1 MPKIQLNPIVL
12 IVINILAPSMYI
24 FLNGSFLK
32 IYLIAFAT
40 ILLLAMGYYKI
51 FLVTALVYGIMD
63 GIIILS
69 RFVTAIEA
77 FALFLVVL
85 QQSVPCFGLVAAL
98 MKKYSS
104 AELLSSLETMRIPR
118 TLVVTVTITLKYLPK
133 FTREFKYIHESMRL
147 RGIPFTLRR
156 PVKSFQYFIVPQLF
170 RCAALSEEVTAAG
183 LVKGIDAPMKRSS
196 YYEQKFRFIDGLI
209 LALFVAGLIGGFL
222 WYKK

>member
-40 ILLLAMGYYKI
+40 ILLLAMGCYKI

-63 GIIILS
+63 GIIFLS

-118 TLVVTVTITLKYLPK
+118 TLVVAVTITLKYLPT

-183 LVKGIDAPMKRSS
+183 LVKGIDAPIKRSS

-209 LALFVAGLIGGFL
+209 LALFVTGLIGGFL

>member
-1 MPKIQLNPIVL
+1 MPKLKLNPIVL

-32 IYLIAFAT
+32 IYLVIFAT
-40 ILLLAMGYYKI
+40 VLLLAMGCYKI
-51 FLVTALVYGIMD
+51 FLITALVYAGIE
-63 GIIILS
+63 GIIMLS
-69 RFVTAIEA
+69 SIFHPIEP

-85 QQSVPCFGLVAAL
+85 QQSVPCFGLVFAL

-118 TLVVTVTITLKYLPK
+118 TLVVAVTITLKYIPT
-133 FTREFKYIHESMRL
+133 FSREFKYIRESMRL

-156 PVKSFQYFIVPQLF
+156 PVKSFQYFVVPQLF

-183 LVKGIDAPMKRSS
+183 LVKGIDAPIKRTS
-196 YYEQKFRFIDGLI
+196 YFEQKFRFTDALI
-209 LALFVAGLIGGFL
+209 LVLFIAGLIGGFV

>member
-40 ILLLAMGYYKI
+40 ILLLAMVYYKI

-118 TLVVTVTITLKYLPK
+118 TLVVAVTITLKYLPK

>member
-1 MPKIQLNPIVL
+1 MPKLRLNPIVL
-12 IVINILAPSMYI
+12 IVIKILALSMYI

-32 IYLIAFAT
+32 IYLIVFAT
-40 ILLLAMGYYKI
+40 GLLLAIGCYKI
-51 FLVTALVYGIMD
+51 FLITVLVYAGME
-63 GIIILS
+63 GIIMLS
-69 RFVTAIEA
+69 SIFHPIES

-85 QQSVPCFGLVAAL
+85 QQSVPCFGLVFAL

-118 TLVVTVTITLKYLPK
+118 TLVVAVTITLKYIPT
-133 FTREFKYIHESMRL
+133 FAREFKYIRESMRL

-156 PVKSFQYFIVPQLF
+156 PVKSFQYFVVPQLF

-183 LVKGIDAPMKRSS
+183 LVKGIDAPIKRTS
-196 YYEQKFRFIDGLI
+196 YFEQKFRFTDALI
-209 LALFVAGLIGGFL
+209 LVLFIAGLIGGFL

>member
-1 MPKIQLNPIVL
+1 MPKLRLNPIVL
-12 IVINILAPSMYI
+12 IIINVLAPSMYI

-32 IYLIAFAT
+32 IYLIIFAT
-40 ILLLAMGYYKI
+40 IILLAMGCYKI
-51 FLVTALVYGIMD
+51 FFITAALYGLMN
-63 GIIILS
+63 GFVVLS
-69 RFVTAIEA
+69 RIFPTLEPL
-77 FALFLVVL
+77 ALFFVVL

-104 AELLSSLETMRIPR
+104 AELLSSLETLRIPR
-118 TLVVTVTITLKYLPK
+118 ALVVAVTITLKYLPT
-133 FTREFKYIHESMRL
+133 FTREFKYIRESMRL
-147 RGIPFTLRR
+147 RGIPFTIRR

-196 YYEQKFRFIDGLI
+196 YFEQKIRFVDILI
-209 LALFVAGLIGGFL
+209 MTLFIAGLAGGFI

>member
-1 MPKIQLNPIVL
+1 MPKLRLNPIVL
-12 IVINILAPSMYI
+12 IIINVLAPSMYI

-32 IYLIAFAT
+32 IYLIIFAT
-40 ILLLAMGYYKI
+40 IILLAMGCYKI
-51 FLVTALVYGIMD
+51 FFITAALYGLMN
-63 GIIILS
+63 GFVVLS
-69 RFVTAIEA
+69 RIFPTLEPL
-77 FALFLVVL
+77 ALFFVVL

-104 AELLSSLETMRIPR
+104 AELLSSLETLRIPR
-118 TLVVTVTITLKYLPK
+118 ALVVAVTITLKYLPT
-133 FTREFKYIHESMRL
+133 FTREFKYIRESMRL
-147 RGIPFTLRR
+147 RGIPFTIRW

-196 YYEQKFRFIDGLI
+196 YFEQKIRFVDILI
-209 LALFVAGLIGGFL
+209 MTLFIAGLAGGFI